1 MSGDDYV
8 ALSPSTHTVPC
19 SPFLRTYN
27 RDSPAPC
34 VPDIDRLIG
43 RRLHYNS
50 NQEYFGGR
58 ISPLRSSQ
66 LSQSSQNEPQQIP
79 ATPIPNRSQD
89 VAQKKISLEQVVPSC
104 SPFITFD
111 DEKSQNSQQSQ
122 SSQPQQ
128 QNGSQEVIENKDPK
142 HINIKKKVIPLRI
155 PCDEKPAI
163 NNNDIQDQLLGP
175 KPPKRQP
182 RTMEN
187 RSSLKV
193 DFLKSDDIF
202 G

>member
-1 MSGDDYV
+1 MTIIHFFFY
-8 ALSPSTHTVPC
+8 
-19 SPFLRTYN
+19 Y
-27 RDSPAPC
+27 
-34 VPDIDRLIG
+34 
-43 RRLHYNS
+43 Y
-50 NQEYFGGR
+50 
-58 ISPLRSSQ
+58 
-66 LSQSSQNEPQQIP
+66 
-79 ATPIPNRSQD
+79 
-89 VAQKKISLEQVVPSC
+89 LEQVVPSC

-122 SSQPQQ
+122 SSQSHQ
-128 QNGSQEVIENKDPK
+128 QNGSQEVIENKD
-142 HINIKKKVIPLRI
+142 ITIKKKVIPLRI
-155 PCDEKPAI
+155 PYDEKPAN

-187 RSSLKV
+187 KSSLKV